1 MPLTCPN
8 LKIRE
13 KIMVNMKPN
22 DSVEEIAEE
31 LRAQAVRL
39 WGEERA
45 RELETSLK
53 QMAFQLWEL
62 GQVTPHRDM
71 EPGFYQ

>member
-1 MPLTCPN
+1 
-8 LKIRE
+8 
-13 KIMVNMKPN
+13 MVNMKPS
-22 DSVEEIAEE
+22 DSVVEIAQE

-45 RELETSLK
+45 SELETSL
-53 QMAFQLWEL
+53 QQTAQQLWDL
-62 GQVTPHRDM
+62 GQVTPDRDL